1 MAQQLDAARA
11 ALDRGLEHN
20 SAGRPARA
28 SAAFRSALRRLGPA
42 PGAAAPAR
50 DVAYVRSRSLLGL
63 VVSEFELRADAG
75 RAEEL
80 LDEALGW
87 ARVATAPALEV
98 AIAGQRG
105 LVRLRGGDIPG
116 ALEAL
121 DNAVAGIEH
130 AEPLDACRVLLNRGS
145 LLLGEG
151 RLAQARADLTAVAER
166 AERLGDRTRLFKAR
180 HNLGYLEFLA
190 GDLPAALAAMADAAD
205 LDHDVSPA
213 IALLDRA
220 QVLVEAGL
228 VTEADQILGEAASL
242 LAAQRL
248 AFDLA
253 QAELARADCALLAR
267 RPHEARR
274 WARAAH
280 RRLLRRGNRPW
291 AQRAELAVCQAEL
304 AVLRD
309 EVGTPGATTAQ
320 AGGRPRPR
328 GTSAL
333 VRLAERARELADESL
348 DAGLARAAR
357 VTAAEAFAAAG
368 RTQEARVLLAAAGR
382 LTGDQPLAL
391 TVQTRLVRARLALAE
406 GRTDRLRSEVRG
418 GQEVLAEHR
427 RRLGSVEAVAAAAV
441 HGSRLVELEVGVAL
455 ARGRADAVLDA
466 VERGRATFAGAAR
479 VQPPRDERLA
489 ELLSE
494 LRQAA
499 ERRRALPPEARGPAA
514 EELAEVRRLMSG
526 LQRRIRERAW
536 QVGEGVA
543 PPRPPR
549 AAEVRRTLRDA
560 ATEVTVLDLVVHQGA
575 VHAVV
580 LDAAGSRLA
589 RVADLDEL
597 RPVLR
602 RVRADLDVLARSL
615 PAALADVAERSLR
628 RGLAAL
634 DDIVLRRVL
643 GDVRGPLHV
652 VAGGLLL
659 TVPWGALPSRAGRAT
674 SVASRLATREGHPD
688 RVRPPV
694 ERRDDVRVLTGPGLA
709 ASAAEARAVAECW
722 RPPHRVEIRT
732 GDAATSG
739 AARAALATA
748 SVVHLA
754 AHGRHEVDNPLFSSL
769 RLADGPLFAHELEGL
784 RLPRSVVVLS
794 ACEVGRSSER
804 PGGEV
809 LGLASV
815 LLRLGA
821 RAVVA
826 ALAPLRDDTAAAL
839 MPALHAGLADGLA
852 PASALAHA
860 TAQVVPPVP
869 VSCFVDGLD

>member
-1 MAQQLDAARA
+1 MGERIDAARA
-11 ALDRGLEHN
+11 ALELGLGHN

-28 SAAFRSALRRLGPA
+28 SAAFRAALRHLD
-42 PGAAAPAR
+42 AAPAAHGA
-50 DVAYVRSRSLLGL
+50 AYVRSRSLLGL
-63 VVSEFELRADAG
+63 VVSEFELRADVG

-80 LDEALGW
+80 LDEALTW
-87 ARVATAPALEV
+87 ARAAHEPALEV

-105 LVRLRGGDIPG
+105 LVRLRGGDVPG

-121 DNAVAGIEH
+121 DRAVAGIAH
-130 AEPLDACRVLLNRGS
+130 AEPVDACRILLNRGS

-151 RLAQARADLTAVAER
+151 RLGQARADLTAVAER
-166 AERLGDRTRLFKAR
+166 AAGLGDSTRLFKAR

-190 GDLPAALAAMADAAD
+190 GDLPTALAVMAEAAD
-205 LDHDVSPA
+205 LEHDVSPA

-228 VTEADQILGEAASL
+228 VTEADQILGEAADL

-253 QAELARADCALLAR
+253 QAELARAHCALLAR
-267 RPHEARR
+267 RPHDARR

-280 RRLLRRGNRPW
+280 RRLVRRGNRPW
-291 AQRAELAVCQAEL
+291 AQRAELAVRQAEL

-309 EVGTPGATTAQ
+309 EVDTPAPGDA
-320 AGGRPRPR
+320 RPRRAAR
-328 GTSAL
+328 GVPAL
-333 VRLAERARELADESL
+333 VRLAERSAELAQEAL
-348 DAGLARAAR
+348 DPGLARAAR
-357 VTAAEAFAAAG
+357 VTSAEAYAAAG
-368 RTQEARVLLAAAGR
+368 LVDQARVMLAAAGR
-382 LTGDQPLAL
+382 LTGEEPLAL
-391 TVQTRLVRARLALAE
+391 TVQTRLVRARLALVD
-406 GRTDRLRSEVRG
+406 GRADQLRREVRA
-418 GQEVLAEHR
+418 GQDVLAEHR

-441 HGSRLVELEVGVAL
+441 HGSRLVELEVGAAL
-455 ARGRADAVLDA
+455 DRGRPDAVLDA

-494 LRQAA
+494 LRQSA
-499 ERRRALPPEARGPAA
+499 ERRRALPPEAQGPAA
-514 EELAEVRRLMSG
+514 DERAELRRTMVG

-549 AAEVRRTLRDA
+549 AAEVRA
-560 ATEVTVLDLVVHQGA
+560 ALGRGAAPVTVLDLVVHRGA
-575 VHAVV
+575 VHGVV
-580 LDAAGSRLA
+580 LDASGSSVRRLTA
-589 RVADLDEL
+589 LDEL

-615 PAALADVAERSLR
+615 PPALADVAGRSLH

-634 DDIVLRRVL
+634 DELVLRPALDGVT
-643 GDVRGPLHV
+643 GPLHV
-652 VAGGLLL
+652 VAGGVLL
-659 TVPWGALPSRAGRAT
+659 TVPWGALPSRAGVPT
-674 SVASRLATREGHPD
+674 SVASRLATGGGANQAAGSGGATGR
-688 RVRPPV
+688 
-694 ERRDDVRVLTGPGLA
+694 DVRILAGPGLA
-709 ASAAEARAVAECW
+709 HSDAEAEAVARCW
-722 RPPHRVEIRT
+722 LPPARVEVRS
-732 GDAATSG
+732 GVSATSG
-739 AARAALATA
+739 AAREALATA

-769 RLADGPLFAHELEGL
+769 RLADGPLYAHELEGL
-784 RLPRSVVVLS
+784 RLPGSVVVLS

-826 ALAPLRDDTAAAL
+826 ALAPLRDDAAADL
-839 MPALHAGLADGLA
+839 MPALHTGLAAGHP
-852 PASALAHA
+852 PARALADA
-860 TAQVVPPVP
+860 AAGAPVPAP
-869 VSCFVDGLD
+869 VSCFVATLD